1 MPIFL
6 LQFVREVSRLDAAM
20 NMWFWIWA
28 WWGQET
34 TGPGGLV
41 YAMRNVP
48 VMLRMA
54 RVAARVC
61 PEAYFLNFTN
71 PAGIITEAL
80 QSVLGK
86 HVVGICDTSSGLGR
100 RIAAAVGHNPEDVSM
115 DYVGLNHLGWMR
127 RVLIGDHD
135 LLSDFLADAEKLSGL
150 EEAKVFDPDWLR

>member
-1 MPIFL
+1 M
-6 LQFVREVSRLDAAM
+6 
-20 NMWFWIWA
+20 
-28 WWGQET
+28 
-34 TGPGGLV
+34 
-41 YAMRNVP
+41 
-48 VMLRMA
+48 
-54 RVAARVC
+54 AARVC